1 MLREHQLYAKFSKC
15 EFHKDKIQYLG
26 NIISEEGISV
36 DPDKIKAIIGWHVPK
51 DITDLQSFMGI
62 TGYYKKFIEGF
73 SKIKNPI
80 TSL

>member
-1 MLREHQLYAKFSKC
+1 M
-15 EFHKDKIQYLG
+15 
-26 NIISEEGISV
+26 ISEEGISV